1 MTPFDAAFRYLFK
14 NEGSVYT
21 NDPDDSGGPTK
32 YGITKKTYEKFYGI
46 EVDASEIEAITPAIA
61 KQIYAA
67 HYWAPM
73 RCGEIKSLALAV
85 AFFDCSVLYGVGTT
99 RNLIRRALSLCGAP
113 IKLEGKVD
121 EEVLGFINLMEGGTQ
136 RILLMNT
143 FYGLILKRIAA
154 VIQENP
160 KNEKYRN
167 GWNNRAGRLLTLLDD
182 RTINQLKNT
191 GVST

>member
-32 YGITKKTYEKFYGI
+32 YGITKKTYERFYGI
-46 EVDASEIEAITPAIA
+46 EVDDAEIEAMTPAIA

-73 RCGEIKSLALAV
+73 RGGEIKSVALAI
-85 AFFDCSVLYGVGTT
+85 AFFDCAVLYGVGTT

-113 IKLEGKVD
+113 IKLEGKIDD
-121 EEVLGFINLMEGGTQ
+121 ETLGFINLMEGGTQ

-143 FYGLILKRIAA
+143 FHNLILSRIKQ
-154 VIQENP
+154 VIVENP
-160 KNEKYRN
+160 KNEKYRR
-167 GWNNRAGRLLTLLDD
+167 GWNNRAARLLTLLNDE
-182 RTINQLKNT
+182 TINQLYMERT
-191 GVST
+191 